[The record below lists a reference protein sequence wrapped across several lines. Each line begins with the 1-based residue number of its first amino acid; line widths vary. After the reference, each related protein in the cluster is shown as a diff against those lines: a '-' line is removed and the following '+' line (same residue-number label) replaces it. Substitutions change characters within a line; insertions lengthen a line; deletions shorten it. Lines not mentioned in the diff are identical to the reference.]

1 MSAAMQYAA
10 TSDAQ
15 KGFTA
20 SGVDSSSYRFLMT
33 FSSVVRLMTFPWFN
47 LAQWFFC
54 LFVYLEVL
62 QNIAVIWTPKIVIG
76 KKKKTRIQVT

>member
-1 MSAAMQYAA
+1 MPPSAEVVCFQVSLPSAKIQDWKKIIKKKAAFMSAAMQYAA

-47 LAQWFFC
+47 LAQ
-54 LFVYLEVL
+54 
-62 QNIAVIWTPKIVIG
+62 
-76 KKKKTRIQVT
+76 

>member
-15 KGFTA
+15 KGFT
-20 SGVDSSSYRFLMT
+20 SSTSYRFLMT
-33 FSSVVRLMTFPWFN
+33 FSSVVCLMIFPWFN

-76 KKKKTRIQVT
+76 KKKKQEFE